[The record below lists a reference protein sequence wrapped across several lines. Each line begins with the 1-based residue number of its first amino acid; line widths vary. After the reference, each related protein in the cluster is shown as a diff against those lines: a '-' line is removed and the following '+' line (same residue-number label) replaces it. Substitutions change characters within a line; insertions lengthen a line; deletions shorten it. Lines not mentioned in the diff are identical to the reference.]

1 MVIGTVDDAIRQPD
15 PAPAKAYATL
25 ARLAGFRAVR
35 VAVFWEPGLTRP
47 KDHDLLAL
55 ENAAQVS
62 QLTGLRL
69 YVAVYHAGSRTTPLT
84 EDARREFAAFAAA
97 VARALPYARDFIIG
111 NEPNLNR
118 FWLPQFNP
126 DGSNAAAPAYLAL
139 LAETYDAVKG
149 VSTRIRVIGGALA
162 PRGNDRPG
170 TGRDTHSPTKFLTD
184 LGRAY
189 RASGRT
195 RPIMDA
201 LAIHVYQKNSSIPPR
216 VAHPTTR
223 AIGVADYKKLVAL
236 LGRAFDGTAQR
247 GSRLPIIYGEYGV
260 ESRIPP
266 GRTRLYSGREPV
278 TIKPVPELTQGAYYR
293 EAIELAFCQPNV
305 EAIMLLHAVD
315 EPDRDRWQ
323 SGVYYT
329 DGTPKRSVHDVRRAI
344 DETRRGLVNQCAGLK
359 LRPKA
364 SVEWLGSPT
373 LGKLRFRLRCD
384 IDCDYE
390 ARLERVPGRGLAAIT
405 SGGAI
410 GGRQVRPAV
419 STAALPPGMYRL
431 TLRIVAPL
439 NPGPALILRSP
450 LVRVAT

>member
-1 MVIGTVDDAIRQPD
+1 MVIGTVDDAIKLPD
-15 PAPAKAYATL
+15 PVPAKAYATL

-47 KDHDLLAL
+47 KDYDLLAL
-55 ENAAQVS
+55 QNASGAA

-69 YVAVYHAGSRTTPLT
+69 YIAVYHAGSRTTPLT
-84 EDARREFAAFAAA
+84 EDARKEFAVFAGA

-139 LAETYDAVKG
+139 LAATYDALKG
-149 VSTRIRVIGGALA
+149 VSTKISVIGGALA

-195 RPIMDA
+195 KPIMDA
-201 LAIHVYQKNSSIPPR
+201 FAIHVYQKNSSIPPG

-223 AIGVADYKKLVAL
+223 AIGVADYKKLVSL

-247 GSRLPIIYGEYGV
+247 GSRLPIVYGEYGV
-260 ESRIPP
+260 ESRIPA

-293 EAIELAFCQPNV
+293 QAIELAFCQPNV

-329 DGTPKRSVHDVRRAI
+329 DGTPKRSIHDVRRAI
-344 DETRRGLVNQCAGLK
+344 DQARRGLVNQCTGLK
-359 LRPKA
+359 LRPKV

-390 ARLERVPGRGLAAIT
+390 ARLESVAGRTLAGMT
-405 SGGAI
+405 LGGAVA
-410 GGRQVRPAV
+410 GRQVRPVFA
-419 STAALPPGMYRL
+419 TKGLQPGSYRI

-439 NPGPALILRSP
+439 NPGPPVVLRSP
-450 LVRVAT
+450 RVRIGR